1 MRVAHNSNKG
11 GKEEEAI
18 ILPLLR
24 RFHLCNNNNNNNK
37 NTVVDHT
44 DIKTIPT
51 TDMQKITMVP
61 ARAIKTSHSVVA
73 GEAGDGVEAVD
84 EEGFFSAGEDEAEV
98 EEEVVILRV
107 ISAAG
112 DIRRRMIQTHRLT
125 VVVSTSL
132 TCASFSET

>member
-1 MRVAHNSNKG
+1 
-11 GKEEEAI
+11 
-18 ILPLLR
+18 
-24 RFHLCNNNNNNNK
+24 
-37 NTVVDHT
+37 
-44 DIKTIPT
+44 
-51 TDMQKITMVP
+51 MQKITMVP
-61 ARAIKTSHSVVA
+61 ARAIKTSHSVA

-98 EEEVVILRV
+98 VEEVVILRV

>member
-1 MRVAHNSNKG
+1 MTFSEP
-11 GKEEEAI
+11 EEEI
-18 ILPLLR
+18 
-24 RFHLCNNNNNNNK
+24 
-37 NTVVDHT
+37 
-44 DIKTIPT
+44 
-51 TDMQKITMVP
+51 
-61 ARAIKTSHSVVA
+61 
-73 GEAGDGVEAVD
+73 
-84 EEGFFSAGEDEAEV
+84 EDEAEV

>member
-1 MRVAHNSNKG
+1 MRVAHNSTKG
-11 GKEEEAI
+11 GKEEEPI

-24 RFHLCNNNNNNNK
+24 RFHLCNNNNNNN

-61 ARAIKTSHSVVA
+61 ARAIKTSHSVGRV
-73 GEAGDGVEAVD
+73 GEAGDGVEAV
-84 EEGFFSAGEDEAEV
+84 EDEAEV

-132 TCASFSET
+132 TCASFNET

>member
-1 MRVAHNSNKG
+1 MRVAHNSTKG
-11 GKEEEAI
+11 GKEEEPI

-24 RFHLCNNNNNNNK
+24 RFHLCNNNNNNN

-61 ARAIKTSHSVVA
+61 ARVIKTSHSVGRV
-73 GEAGDGVEAVD
+73 GEAGDGGEAVD